1 MKLPRAIARD
11 EPSRTPSGSVSE
23 MTSVT
28 SEAAK
33 TLRFRAEPAT
43 TPFLRV
49 PDDATV
55 RFSRPYER
63 VEIAD
68 EPEPVSVEI
77 DLASVQPIDDTLPFS
92 LDDVPS
98 FAVARDSEP
107 YAMVEIALT
116 VPAVAEPLITP
127 EPEPELPRTN
137 VKVVMVV
144 AAVMVAAFAC
154 GMGIVLAVST

>member
-1 MKLPRAIARD
+1 
-11 EPSRTPSGSVSE
+11 

-33 TLRFRAEPAT
+33 TLRFRAHAEPAT
-43 TPFLRV
+43 TPFLKV
-49 PDDATV
+49 TDDATV

-63 VEIAD
+63 VEIDD
-68 EPEPVSVEI
+68 EPDPVSVEI

-116 VPAVAEPLITP
+116 VPAVAERLIVP
-127 EPEPELPRTN
+127 DDDEPAPAGTN

-144 AAVMVAAFAC
+144 VGVMVAAFAC

>member
-1 MKLPRAIARD
+1 
-11 EPSRTPSGSVSE
+11 

-33 TLRFRAEPAT
+33 TLRFRAHAEPAT
-43 TPFLRV
+43 TPFLKV
-49 PDDATV
+49 TDDATV

-63 VEIAD
+63 VEIDD
-68 EPEPVSVEI
+68 EPDPISVEI
-77 DLASVQPIDDTLPFS
+77 DLASVQPIDDTLPFA

-116 VPAVAEPLITP
+116 VPAVAERLIVP
-127 EPEPELPRTN
+127 DDEPAPAGTN

-154 GMGIVLAVST
+154 GMGIVLAVSS

>member
-1 MKLPRAIARD
+1 
-11 EPSRTPSGSVSE
+11 

-33 TLRFRAEPAT
+33 TLRFRASAEPAT

-49 PDDATV
+49 EDNATV

-63 VEIAD
+63 VEID
-68 EPEPVSVEI
+68 SEPDPISVEI
-77 DLASVQPIDDTLPFS
+77 DLASVQPIEDTLPFA

-98 FAVARDSEP
+98 FARARESEP

-116 VPAVAEPLITP
+116 VPAVAEPWITP
-127 EPEPELPRTN
+127 EEPPLPRTN
-137 VKVVMVV
+137 PKVVVVV
-144 AAVMVAAFAC
+144 AAVMIAAFAC

>member
-1 MKLPRAIARD
+1 
-11 EPSRTPSGSVSE
+11 

-33 TLRFRAEPAT
+33 TLRFRASAEPAT

-49 PDDATV
+49 EDNATV

-63 VEIAD
+63 VEID
-68 EPEPVSVEI
+68 SEPDPISVEI
-77 DLASVQPIDDTLPFS
+77 DLASVQPIEDTLPFA

-98 FAVARDSEP
+98 FGRARESEP

-116 VPAVAEPLITP
+116 VPAVAEPWITP
-127 EPEPELPRTN
+127 EEPPLPRTN
-137 VKVVMVV
+137 PKVVVVV
-144 AAVMVAAFAC
+144 AAVMIAAFAC